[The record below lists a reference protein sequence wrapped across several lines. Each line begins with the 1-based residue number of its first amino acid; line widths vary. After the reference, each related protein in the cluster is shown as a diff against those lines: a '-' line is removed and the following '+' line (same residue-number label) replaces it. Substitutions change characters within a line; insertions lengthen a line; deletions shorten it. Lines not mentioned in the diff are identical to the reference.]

1 MARGY
6 SKLSVLA
13 IGRAKE
19 PGLYPDGQGL
29 YLQVAPS
36 GRSPG
41 SFATSTPGGAG
52 TWGWAAWPR

>member
-13 IGRAKE
+13 IGQRQEAWPLSRRAGAFICKSRR
-19 PGLYPDGQGL
+19 P
-29 YLQVAPS
+29 

-41 SFATSTPGGAG
+41 SFATSTPGGAA
-52 TWGWAAWPR
+52 TWG